1 LFLIKGVFLSY
12 LFFGGQKG
20 GKLQILIVCGLLIQR
35 DISLKGT
42 CTLPQKEVGTRRN
55 FSTGGTPLPVILE
68 EEKLN
73 AN

>member
-1 LFLIKGVFLSY
+1 LSY
-12 LFFGGQKG
+12 LFFWGQKG

-35 DISLKGT
+35 DVSLKGT
-42 CTLPQKEVGTRRN
+42 CTLPQKEVGTLRN
-55 FSTGGTPLPVILE
+55 FSTGGTGTPLPVILE